1 MPKWTG
7 AVQTQPWSSRIYILG
22 QTTLSNDGRTDVLRL
37 FIRSPKP
44 AVVSS

>member
-1 MPKWTG
+1 LQKSTG
-7 AVQTQPWSSRIYILG
+7 AVQTQPWSSIDILG
-22 QTTLSNDGRTDVLRL
+22 QTTSSNDGRTDVLML